1 MLMIQDCFC
10 GESFADKTSSVNL
23 IWVQNE
29 MAVVQDQIM

>member
-1 MLMIQDCFC
+1 MIQDCFC
-10 GESFADKTSSVNL
+10 GESFADNTSSVNL